1 MRISDLDRQ
10 DACFFGWV
18 VIPAWEQGIPDKNH
32 LLYFNAK
39 RVPEFSNPVGF
50 VDAGFGDINGCRSTQ
65 THGKLGDKLNR
76 GALSSSSVW

>member
-32 LLYFNAK
+32 LLNSNAS
-39 RVPEFSNPVGF
+39 VS
-50 VDAGFGDINGCRSTQ
+50 RSF
-65 THGKLGDKLNR
+65 LIP
-76 GALSSSSVW
+76 